1 MFEYKMIKLWFF
13 MLLYWFLFVIVFW
26 VYWYD
31 KVVFKYVDIDNYII
45 KYYWNFLFSYGDG

>member
-1 MFEYKMIKLWFF
+1 MFECKMIKLWFF

-45 KYYWNFLFSYGDG
+45 KYYWNFLFDYGDG